1 MPKSLD
7 SAKKSYKPSLWQ
19 RLDWRQAL
27 AIDLGSNEIRI
38 FRANLRQKKQM
49 EVLNIDQACVAIKR
63 GSPSS
68 QAKVLAIGR
77 DALEMRE
84 RLGDEVEVIFPII
97 AGRIIDEKLAKLLL
111 RELLKRALRV
121 DRILPFVISP
131 VVVVTVK
138 AGTSEFSRRCLS
150 RLFYDLGASEVHLL
164 LEPLAAAIGVGV
176 PIADASGVM
185 LMQMGAVGVEAA
197 ALSLG
202 SVVSFQSNL
211 WTGTVAGWELDELL
225 RAYLVKQYHLLV
237 TLEASESLK
246 KRITLRASDALADDT
261 DNADGV
267 GDGGVGDGGDTNH
280 AQNRVKKALNKQDQ
294 DLPTKDLPTKDLPT
308 KDLITLV
315 GRDLISQKAKT
326 ITVSNQELVMAI
338 KPVIEDYI
346 FLIERLME
354 EMPNAL
360 LADVLDRGLLL
371 SGNLAKLPGLD
382 QFLAQA
388 LKMPVALVD
397 DPDLAVATGALTV
410 LENLEL
416 FKASLA
422 YA

>member
-280 AQNRVKKALNKQDQ
+280 AQNRVKKELNKQDQ
-294 DLPTKDLPTKDLPT
+294 DLPT

-326 ITVSNQELVMAI
+326 ITISNQELVMAI

>member
-225 RAYLVKQYHLLV
+225 RAYLVKKYHLLV

-246 KRITLRASDALADDT
+246 KRITLRASDALADD
-261 DNADGV
+261 ADGV
-267 GDGGVGDGGDTNH
+267 GDDGSGDGGVGDGGDTNH
-280 AQNRVKKALNKQDQ
+280 AQNRVKKELNKQDQ
-294 DLPTKDLPTKDLPT
+294 DLPT

>member
-7 SAKKSYKPSLWQ
+7 FAQKSVQPSFWQ

-38 FRANLRQKKQM
+38 FRANLRKKEQM
-49 EVLNIDQACVAIKR
+49 EILNIDQACVAVKR
-63 GSPSS
+63 ANRF
-68 QAKVLAIGR
+68 QQLKVLAVGR

-84 RLGDEVEVIFPII
+84 RLGNEVEVIFPII
-97 AGRIIDEKLAKLLL
+97 AGRIIDEKLAKVLLK
-111 RELLKRALRV
+111 ELLKRALKV

-138 AGTSEFSRRCLS
+138 AGTSEFSRRSLC
-150 RLFYDLGASEVHLL
+150 RLFYDLGVSEVHLL
-164 LEPLAAAIGVGV
+164 SESLAAAIGVGL
-176 PIADASGVM
+176 PIADASGVL
-185 LMQMGAVGVEAA
+185 LMQMGAVGLEAA

-202 SVVSFQSNL
+202 SVVSFQTNL

-225 RAYLVKQYHLLV
+225 RAYLVKKYHLLI
-237 TLEASESLK
+237 TLEASEQIK
-246 KRITLRASDALADDT
+246 KQINIDFVDEDNDQIDKLA
-261 DNADGV
+261 
-267 GDGGVGDGGDTNH
+267 
-280 AQNRVKKALNKQDQ
+280 QKMFK
-294 DLPTKDLPTKDLPT
+294 
-308 KDLITLV
+308 LV
-315 GRDLISQKAKT
+315 GKDIINQKAKT
-326 ITVSNQELVMAI
+326 LNLTNQELVTAI
-338 KPVIEDYI
+338 KPVIKDYL
-346 FLIERLME
+346 FLIERLLE

-360 LADVLDRGLLL
+360 LSDVLDRGLLL
-371 SGNLAKLPGLD
+371 SGNLAKLGGLD
-382 QFLAQA
+382 HFLTRS

-397 DPDLAVATGALTV
+397 DPDLAAATGALTV

>member
-225 RAYLVKQYHLLV
+225 RAYLVKKYHLLV

-280 AQNRVKKALNKQDQ
+280 AQNRAKKELNKQDQ
-294 DLPTKDLPTKDLPT
+294 DLPT

>member
-225 RAYLVKQYHLLV
+225 RAYLVKKYHLLV

-246 KRITLRASDALADDT
+246 KRITLRASDALADDA
-261 DNADGV
+261 DNAD
-267 GDGGVGDGGDTNH
+267 GVGDGGDTNH
-280 AQNRVKKALNKQDQ
+280 AQNRVKKELNKQDQ
-294 DLPTKDLPTKDLPT
+294 DLPT

>member
-7 SAKKSYKPSLWQ
+7 SARKSYKPSLWQ

-225 RAYLVKQYHLLV
+225 RAYLVKKYHLLV

-246 KRITLRASDALADDT
+246 KRITLRASDALADDA

-267 GDGGVGDGGDTNH
+267 GDDGSDDGGVGDGGDTNH
-280 AQNRVKKALNKQDQ
+280 AQNRAKKELNKQDQ
-294 DLPTKDLPTKDLPT
+294 DLPT

-360 LADVLDRGLLL
+360 LVDVLDRGLLL

>member
-7 SAKKSYKPSLWQ
+7 SAKKRDKPSLWQ

-63 GSPSS
+63 ASSSS
-68 QAKVLAIGR
+68 QIKVLAIGR

-97 AGRIIDEKLAKLLL
+97 AGRIIDEKLAKILLK
-111 RELLKRALRV
+111 ELLKRALRV
-121 DRILPFVISP
+121 DRILPVVISP

-138 AGTSEFSRRCLS
+138 AGTSEFSRRSLS
-150 RLFYDLGASEVHLL
+150 RLFYDLGVSEVHLL
-164 LEPLAAAIGVGV
+164 LEPLAAAIGVGM

-225 RAYLVKQYHLLV
+225 RAYLVKQHHLLV

-246 KRITLRASDALADDT
+246 KRITLSASDALDDDDT
-261 DNADGV
+261 NNAQHRAKKE
-267 GDGGVGDGGDTNH
+267 TNE
-280 AQNRVKKALNKQDQ
+280 KDE
-294 DLPTKDLPTKDLPT
+294 DLTTKDLIAKDLTTNDLTTKDPIA

-326 ITVSNQELVMAI
+326 ITVSNQELVAAI
-338 KPVIEDYI
+338 KPAIKDYI

-382 QFLAQA
+382 QFLAHT

>member
-7 SAKKSYKPSLWQ
+7 SAKKRDKPSLWQ

-63 GSPSS
+63 ASSSS
-68 QAKVLAIGR
+68 QIKVLAIGR

-84 RLGDEVEVIFPII
+84 RLGDEIEVIFPII
-97 AGRIIDEKLAKLLL
+97 AGRIIDEKLAKILLK
-111 RELLKRALRV
+111 ELLKRALRV
-121 DRILPFVISP
+121 DRILPIVISP

-138 AGTSEFSRRCLS
+138 AGTSAFSRRSLS
-150 RLFYDLGASEVHLL
+150 RLFYDLGVSEVHLL
-164 LEPLAAAIGVGV
+164 LEPLAAAIGVGM

-225 RAYLVKQYHLLV
+225 RAYLVKQCHLLV

-246 KRITLRASDALADDT
+246 KRITLSASDALDDDDT
-261 DNADGV
+261 NNAQHRAQKE
-267 GDGGVGDGGDTNH
+267 TNE
-280 AQNRVKKALNKQDQ
+280 KDE
-294 DLPTKDLPTKDLPT
+294 DLIT

-326 ITVSNQELVMAI
+326 ITVSNQELVTAI
-338 KPVIEDYI
+338 KPAIKDYI

-382 QFLAQA
+382 QFLAHT

>member
-246 KRITLRASDALADDT
+246 KRIILRASDALADDT

-294 DLPTKDLPTKDLPT
+294 DLPT

>member
-225 RAYLVKQYHLLV
+225 RAYLVKKYHLLV

-246 KRITLRASDALADDT
+246 KRIILRASDALADDA

-267 GDGGVGDGGDTNH
+267 GDDGSDDGGVGDGGDTNH
-280 AQNRVKKALNKQDQ
+280 TQNRVKKELNKQDQ
-294 DLPTKDLPTKDLPT
+294 DLPT